1 MIFKCSVNIDP
12 VYLDKNIKHQIL
24 KNIKETYEK
33 KCLEVGYIHK
43 INKISKM
50 SEGTIYDCD
59 LSGNISFNLDV
70 DANIINYN
78 IGDRVI
84 CKISEINENLGAIIC
99 KKIKHD
105 NEKKFHNYDVF
116 ILIIILEDN
125 NELKNIRIN
134 DLVKVEIYE
143 RKVVILD
150 NQIHL
155 FGRLIV

>member
-12 VYLDKNIKHQIL
+12 IYLDKNIKHQIL
-24 KNIKETYEK
+24 KTIKETYEK
-33 KCLEVGYIHK
+33 KCLEAGYINK
-43 INKISKM
+43 INKISKI

-78 IGDRVI
+78 IGDNVV

-99 KKIKHD
+99 KKIKHVD
-105 NEKKFHNYDVF
+105 ERKFHNHDVF
-116 ILIIILEDN
+116 ILIIILTDN
-125 NELKNIRIN
+125 AEIENLNIGDN
-134 DLVKVEIYE
+134 VNVEIYE
-143 RKVVILD
+143 KKVVILD

-155 FGRLIV
+155 FGRLV